1 MDTINSQFSDLHKQ
15 AYTFTLLTYKI
26 TYNFC
31 YSSVFL
37 LSNNIEVILQV
48 FPHEYQFVSFWWWQF
63 WYWLWVSYVHR
74 AKFLSKCGSKLLQ
87 TARKMDES
95 TWIQFP
101 TPTVMLW
108 ASSGKYNLHQ
118 LCGDVWGYVPC
129 STRSFDRVL
138 LSLLYICCCVFVNAI
153 YTYILDTDKT

>member
-101 TPTVMLW
+101 TPTVMLYGPQV
-108 ASSGKYNLHQ
+108 ANITYISCVVMSESMYH
-118 LCGDVWGYVPC
+118 
-129 STRSFDRVL
+129 VL
-138 LSLLYICCCVFVNAI
+138 PEVLIECCCHC
-153 YTYILDTDKT
+153 YTYAVVSL